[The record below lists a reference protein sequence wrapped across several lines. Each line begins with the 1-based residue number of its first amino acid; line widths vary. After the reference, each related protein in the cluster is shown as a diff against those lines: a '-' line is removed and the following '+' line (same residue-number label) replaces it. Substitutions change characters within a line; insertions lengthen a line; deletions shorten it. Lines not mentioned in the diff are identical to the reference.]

1 MAYEKQ
7 AWQTGDIVTAAK
19 LNHMEQGI
27 ADATTKQYVDDQRLI
42 ITENLNQDL
51 SILSYTWQEIHDAFI
66 AGKTCVITGIDSYG
80 SAVLVSGVFYQDQA
94 LKQKY
99 RIITGKPVVSFSAE
113 SPDSY
118 PTRDRDPA
126 R

>member
-1 MAYEKQ
+1 MSYEKTT
-7 AWQTGDIVTAAK
+7 WQTGDIITEQK
-19 LNHMEQGI
+19 LNKMEQGI

-51 SILSYTWQEIHDAFI
+51 LTLSYTWQEIHDAFI

-80 SAVLVSGVFYQDQA
+80 SAVLVSGVFYQDWVSER
-94 LKQKY
+94 KY
-99 RIITGKPVVSFSAE
+99 RIITGKQTASFSAE

-118 PTRDRDPA
+118 PTRDPG
-126 R
+126 